1 MIRLEI
7 EHKAD
12 KRLLQVL
19 KEQLAVSGKDV
30 YEIAGPLDLYL
41 LDEDV
46 WAVRL

>member
-12 KRLLQVL
+12 KTPLQVL

-30 YEIAGPLDLYL
+30 SAEIAGPLDLTF
-41 LDEDV
+41 
-46 WAVRL
+46 